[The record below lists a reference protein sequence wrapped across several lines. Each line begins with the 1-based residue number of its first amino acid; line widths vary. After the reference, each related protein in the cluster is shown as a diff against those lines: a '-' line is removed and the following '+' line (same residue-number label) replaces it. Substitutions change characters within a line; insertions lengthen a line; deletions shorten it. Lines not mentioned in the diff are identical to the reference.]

1 MIVSNIQPATL
12 WSGWLLS
19 CGAGSAMV
27 WTPDQYWRL
36 DLGKS
41 LNLQTLDLGA
51 SASSSDVIHDALR
64 TAITRGEIGEGQ
76 TLRQDSIAKMFNVSR
91 IPVREALK
99 RLEAQGLV
107 TSVRYKGVVV
117 TPLSQSEIEEIFQFR
132 ALIEPELL
140 KFSVPNMTEQSLD
153 HAQSL
158 CDAFANEED
167 ASRWGDL
174 NRLFHSSLY
183 VDAGKHYFSSVVAGA
198 NDRIERYIRAQ
209 LIMTYGRQRAIAE
222 HQMIVDACRRG
233 DAQAA
238 ADITRDHIL
247 QASRSLIEVLSRRE

>member
-1 MIVSNIQPATL
+1 MAKI
-12 WSGWLLS
+12 
-19 CGAGSAMV
+19 
-27 WTPDQYWRL
+27 
-36 DLGKS
+36 
-41 LNLQTLDLGA
+41 LNLQTSDLGA
-51 SASSSDVIHDALR
+51 GASSSDVIHDALR
-64 TAITRGEIGEGQ
+64 TAIIRGEIGEGE

-117 TPLSQSEIEEIFQFR
+117 TPLSQSEIEEIFEFR
-132 ALIEPELL
+132 AMVEPELL
-140 KFSVPNMTEQSLD
+140 KFSVPNMTEKSLA

-158 CDAFANEED
+158 CDAFANEPD

-183 VDAGKHYFSSVVAGA
+183 VDAGKPYYYAVVAGA

-209 LIMTYGRQRAIAE
+209 LSLTYGRDRANAE
-222 HQMIVDACRRG
+222 HQMILDACRRG
-233 DAQAA
+233 DAQEA
-238 ADITRDHIL
+238 ADLTRAHIL
-247 QASRSLIEVLSRRE
+247 DASRALLEFLQKRE